1 MNLELGF
8 FPQGEIEERVERV
21 PTGIIDPLL
30 MGGIPKGSVVL
41 LIGDPKSGKTTFITQ
56 FMYNQLIGGA
66 NVIGLLVDVSRYEF
80 ISNAL
85 DFGWGLM
92 GYLNDKLH
100 ILDAYTQRLRGGPKF
115 SFTEEVIPDIR
126 DTSQVIDVIKDLTT
140 KIILNNP
147 HVDNPP
153 VIGAVS
159 SLTPMFFETEK
170 KQIYKFLED
179 LKAFAHKN
187 KQVWILEMNS
197 GVEEPHV
204 ETIIKA
210 IVDGIIEMKLFE
222 EEKTL
227 RRYLR
232 VYGMRRTRHVLSW
245 IPYEITES
253 GIVLQNQNL

>member
-1 MNLELGF
+1 LNSGLNF
-8 FPQGEIEERVERV
+8 SSNGEIEERLERV
-21 PTGIIDPLL
+21 PTGIIDSLL
-30 MGGIPKGSVVL
+30 MGGIPRGSVVL

-56 FMYNQLIGGA
+56 FMYNQLLAGA
-66 NVIGLLVDVSRYEF
+66 NVIGLLVNVARYEF

-92 GYLNDKLH
+92 GYLNDRLH
-100 ILDAYTQRLRGGPKF
+100 ILDAYTQRLRGAPKF

-159 SLTPMFFETEK
+159 SLTPLFFETEE

-187 KQVWILEMNS
+187 KQVWLLEMNS
-197 GVEEPHV
+197 GVEEPQV

-210 IVDGIIEMKLFE
+210 IADGIIEMKLFE
-222 EEKTL
+222 EDRTL

-245 IPYEITES
+245 VPYDITEN
-253 GIVLQNQNL
+253 GIVLQNQSL

>member
-8 FPQGEIEERVERV
+8 PSQAEIEERVERV
-21 PTGIIDPLL
+21 STGIIDPLL

-56 FMYNQLIGGA
+56 FMYNQLTSGA

-92 GYLNDKLH
+92 GYLNDKLY
-100 ILDAYTQRLRGGPKF
+100 ILDAYTQRIRGGPKF

-126 DTSQVIDVIKDLTT
+126 DTSQIIDVIKDITT
-140 KIILNNP
+140 RIILNDP
-147 HVDNPP
+147 HVENPP
-153 VIGAVS
+153 VIGTVS
-159 SLTPMFFETEK
+159 SLTPMFFETEE

-210 IVDGIIEMKLFE
+210 IADGIIEMKLFE
-222 EEKTL
+222 EGRTL

-232 VYGMRRTRHVLSW
+232 VYGMRRTRHALSW
-245 IPYEITES
+245 IPYEITEK